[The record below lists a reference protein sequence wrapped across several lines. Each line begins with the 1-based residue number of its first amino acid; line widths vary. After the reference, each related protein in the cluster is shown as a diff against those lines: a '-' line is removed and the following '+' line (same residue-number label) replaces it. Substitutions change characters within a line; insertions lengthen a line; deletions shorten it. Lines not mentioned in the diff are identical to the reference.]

1 MSDSESTQKF
11 PLPKQDTQPLI
22 VLPPELSMLEA
33 PPPRDE
39 DATQAL
45 PIQMALRG
53 AETEILS
60 ILGVPDATRSM
71 KTGEPTPPE
80 NLERTQALPVA
91 PLAETTQISIAEEPE
106 RTQVLS
112 VLPTVEATLKMS
124 AQDPQQTQVLAVAPP
139 AAVTQICS
147 TGEPLPPAEA
157 QVLSV
162 GLPMA
167 EDPQRTHDIPEIQ
180 LAHHQAPPV
189 PATPKRGTPGWV
201 WATLATLLL
210 GGGVGG
216 TYLVKPE
223 LLGLG
228 DPSSQKTEETSA
240 EVPANPDPVTP
251 TETQAPVVEIP
262 PALRGYYDKAQKGDA
277 AAMRTLGVM
286 YYNGLN
292 APQNREEGLRW
303 YRKAAEAGSKA
314 AKKDLLALEG
324 IKP

>member
-80 NLERTQALPVA
+80 IQETIPALPVA
-91 PLAETTQISIAEEPE
+91 PSTDTTLILPAGDPQ
-106 RTQVLS
+106 RTQVLA
-112 VLPTVEATLKMS
+112 VVPAAEASLNVS

-139 AAVTQICS
+139 ASVTQICS
-147 TGEPLPPAEA
+147 TGEPLPPAET

-167 EDPQRTHDIPEIQ
+167 EDPKRTHDIPEIQ
-180 LAHHQAPPV
+180 LAHHQAPPL
-189 PATPKRGTPGWV
+189 PATTKRGIPGWV
-201 WATLATLLL
+201 WAAAAALLL

-228 DPSSQKTEETSA
+228 DPSSQKTEEAPA

-251 TETQAPVVEIP
+251 PETQAPVVEIP

-286 YYNGLN
+286 YFNGLN
-292 APQNREEGLRW
+292 VPPNREEGLRW